1 MIWAWI
7 IFIVFVL
14 IILALDLGV
23 FHKKAHTVSFKEAFI
38 WSGIWITLGL
48 SFSVLVYF
56 AYEGHWFGLGNIVD
70 SVDGLTNN
78 GALAAEKYLT
88 GYVIEKSLSVDNI
101 FIIAMIFGSFAVPQ
115 IYQHRILF
123 WGILG
128 ALLLRGIMI
137 GVGAIVVAEYHWV
150 LYIFAAFLILTAI
163 KMLFLKPS
171 HTDPSDN
178 FVVRLTRRFF
188 PVTSRLHGE
197 HFIVRAGSPACKE
210 TAYPGA
216 PDLVDEIVSKA
227 KPGTILLT
235 PLALALVMVETT
247 DLIFAV
253 DSIPAIFA
261 ITCDPF
267 LVYTSNV
274 FAILGLR
281 SLYFVLAGMS
291 TKFQYLNISLAFV
304 LLVVGMK
311 MLFAEWL
318 KTTLGKHFNLYL
330 LVVVFLILAVG
341 VIASIIKDRRQMLA
355 QNNQ

>member
-1 MIWAWI
+1 
-7 IFIVFVL
+7 
-14 IILALDLGV
+14 
-23 FHKKAHTVSFKEAFI
+23 
-38 WSGIWITLGL
+38 
-48 SFSVLVYF
+48 
-56 AYEGHWFGLGNIVD
+56 
-70 SVDGLTNN
+70 
-78 GALAAEKYLT
+78 
-88 GYVIEKSLSVDNI
+88 
-101 FIIAMIFGSFAVPQ
+101 
-115 IYQHRILF
+115 
-123 WGILG
+123 
-128 ALLLRGIMI
+128 
-137 GVGAIVVAEYHWV
+137 
-150 LYIFAAFLILTAI
+150 
-163 KMLFLKPS
+163 MLFLKPS

-318 KTTLGKHFNLYL
+318 QTTLGKHFNLYL